1 LKQKLL
7 QSAFS
12 FFVVNSKENQKA
24 FVKRPYTKTTSW
36 LGFLTL
42 FYPLLFPFYAD
53 VPTLSTAIPMKT

>member
-24 FVKRPYTKTTSW
+24 FLKRPYTKATSW
-36 LGFLTL
+36 LALLTL
-42 FYPLLFPFYAD
+42 FYPLLFPIYAD
-53 VPTLSTAIPMKT
+53 VPTLSMAIPLKT